1 MTMTKVGIFFGTDT
15 GNTRKVA
22 KSIAKQIGEAIAA
35 KPVNIN
41 KATVDDLL
49 AYDVLILGTPTYG
62 EGELPGMSSGA
73 TAESWE
79 EFLPAL
85 AGTDF
90 SGKTIALYG
99 LGDQAGY
106 PGHFV
111 DAMGMLYDAF
121 CDCGANFAGFTGTE
135 GYEFE
140 RSRALMDDQFVGLVL
155 DEDNQKELSDGRL
168 TAWLASIQSA
178 WQ

>member
-1 MTMTKVGIFFGTDT
+1 MAKVGIFFGTDT

-22 KSIAKQIGEAIAA
+22 KAIAKQIGDEIAA

-41 KATVDDLL
+41 KAGVDDLL

-62 EGELPGMSSGA
+62 EGELPGLSSGA

-79 EFLPAL
+79 EFLPNL
-85 AGTDF
+85 AGADF
-90 SGKTIALYG
+90 SGKTIVLYG
-99 LGDQAGY
+99 LGDQVGY

-121 CDCGANFAGFTGTE
+121 CDCGANFIGFTSTE
-135 GYEFE
+135 GYEFD
-140 RSRALMDDQFVGLVL
+140 RSKAQLDDRFVGLVL
-155 DEDNQKELSDGRL
+155 DEDNQKELSEARL
-168 TAWLASIQSA
+168 NTWLDAIAPAWA
-178 WQ
+178 

>member
-1 MTMTKVGIFFGTDT
+1 MAKVGIFFGTDT

-22 KSIAKQIGEAIAA
+22 KSIAKQLGDDIAA

-41 KATVDDLL
+41 KAAVDDLL
-49 AYDVLILGTPTYG
+49 GFDVLILGTPTYG
-62 EGELPGMSSGA
+62 EGELPGLTSGA
-73 TAESWE
+73 STESWE
-79 EFLPAL
+79 EFMPQL

-106 PGHFV
+106 PGNFV

-121 CDCGANFAGFTGTE
+121 CDCGARFIGFTGTE
-135 GYEFE
+135 GYEFD
-140 RSRALMDDQFVGLVL
+140 RSKAVLDDQFVGLVL
-155 DEDNQKELSDGRL
+155 DEDNQKELSEARL
-168 TAWLASIQSA
+168 SDWLSA
-178 WQ
+178 IRSSWQ